1 MISITEQQ
9 QKVISVI
16 KSCTTSEQR
25 ENALQWARDWSKR
38 MQSNNPEKIS
48 WSSLYLG
55 ILESL
60 PEGWLQK
67 NI

>member
-1 MISITEQQ
+1 MISIEVQQ
-9 QKVISVI
+9 QKVISVV

-38 MQSNNPEKIS
+38 MQANNPKKIS
-48 WSSLYLG
+48 WSRLYLG
-55 ILESL
+55 ILNSL
-60 PEGWLQK
+60 PEEPHQK